1 MVLDLNPILVQ
12 YKIFSYH
19 FSQMLSFLFFRIAYT
34 QTFINN
40 RVINELQVNWCCCE
54 ELQLAV
60 FFWQS
65 TAATAAA
72 GSDQTVAS

>member
-12 YKIFSYH
+12 YKIFSDH

-34 QTFINN
+34 QAFINN
-40 RVINELQVNWCCCE
+40 RVINELRVNWCCCE

-60 FFWQS
+60 FWHHNIPDNFFF
-65 TAATAAA
+65 
-72 GSDQTVAS
+72 GDD